1 MAQLTEQQKAK
12 RDEYMAA
19 KLRYLG
25 YKVNPPAQP
34 QRQTQ
39 SLSESYYGDD
49 DYNKPNGWLP
59 QAMQD
64 RTGRSW
70 KALADRRVPW
80 ANVCKNGETPEEILA
95 AGCSMLA
102 MSIMSPRDLAM
113 INPNTEL

>member
-1 MAQLTEQQKAK
+1 MALTKEQEAK

-49 DYNKPNGWLP
+49 DYNKPNSWLP
-59 QAMQD
+59 QSLQ
-64 RTGRSW
+64 GRDARAW
-70 KALADRRVPW
+70 KAAADRQGAIRPGNSRM
-80 ANVCKNGETPEEILA
+80 AKALTRCCNQCAQCSPTACSHRTIY
-95 AGCSMLA
+95 AG
-102 MSIMSPRDLAM
+102 
-113 INPNTEL
+113 